1 MGSLGSSK
9 SFLAPLFRE
18 IGFITGIWHIRE
30 RLLSVGKL
38 EKAFFLFILM
48 AKESSEEKHTNE
60 LFFVMKCHTRFHREF
75 Y

>member
-38 EKAFFLFILM
+38 EKGVFFIYFDGQ
-48 AKESSEEKHTNE
+48 
-60 LFFVMKCHTRFHREF
+60 
-75 Y
+75 